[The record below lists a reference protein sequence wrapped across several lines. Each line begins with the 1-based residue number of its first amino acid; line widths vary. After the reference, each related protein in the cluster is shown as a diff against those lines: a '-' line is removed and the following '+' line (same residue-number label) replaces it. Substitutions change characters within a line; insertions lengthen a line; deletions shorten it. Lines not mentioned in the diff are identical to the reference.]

1 MRPPSPFGNRHSAR
15 ARGWWRPALL
25 VIGTACSL
33 ACGAAAW
40 CTEVPDPGNNAPGA
54 STAEFLPTDHVAWRD
69 VAFLSRMGGLRTLPL
84 ATRPLPRVEVA
95 RALAT
100 LLREQPRLA
109 DTAPARRLARELAP
123 ELSLL
128 AGTHLSTPPRETPP
142 PLEWTGE
149 GVRFRAQ
156 AEFRAS
162 ATVTGSEGEIPPGTR
177 GILGTRL
184 YLRDRVF
191 VYSDLGVEK
200 ILDANPLGDSIVKNS
215 PWYLSTNAAHVA
227 IRTDAVEL
235 AFGQLENRWG
245 AGESG
250 TLLMSDGALAVPG
263 IFAGR
268 TFGGRVRAV
277 AMTGALHYP
286 EGRWVSGHRVEVRV
300 ADGLRIG
307 ASEVAVYPSSG
318 LDPLYVV
325 GVIPYTI
332 VQRLHDRSAADPGS
346 TGNHRNNLL
355 IGADAVWQPGGGWQL
370 DGELLVDDLATE
382 SAAQPD
388 RLGYLAGV
396 AWSGFALGSTCNARA
411 EFAKVYRYTY
421 AVFYGANLIQDDVP
435 LGYAAGP
442 DVEHA
447 RVHLDRDFG
456 TDVQLG
462 CGWEWTRKGEGAA
475 GEFWDPATGGT
486 RHDASHLSGTVERRS
501 FPHLRACVDWRDV
514 VSVQALGGVLS
525 VSNLGHV
532 PGDNP
537 TSAHFR
543 FDASVQW

>member
-1 MRPPSPFGNRHSAR
+1 M
-15 ARGWWRPALL
+15 
-25 VIGTACSL
+25 
-33 ACGAAAW
+33 
-40 CTEVPDPGNNAPGA
+40 
-54 STAEFLPTDHVAWRD
+54 EFLAR
-69 VAFLSRMGGLRTLPL
+69 RGGFRTLPL
-84 ATRPLPRVEVA
+84 ATRPLPRLDVA

-100 LLREQPRLA
+100 LLRERPRLA

-123 ELSLL
+123 ELMRLGNGSA
-128 AGTHLSTPPRETPP
+128 AGNARETRP

-149 GVRFRAQ
+149 GVRLRAQ
-156 AEFRAS
+156 AEFLAS

-177 GILGTRL
+177 GILGMRL

-191 VYSDLGVEK
+191 VYTDLGVEK
-200 ILDANPLGDSIVKNS
+200 IVDANPIGDSIVKNS
-215 PWYLSTNAAHVA
+215 PWYLSTNAAHVVV
-227 IRTDAVEL
+227 RTEAVEL

-245 AGESG
+245 AGASG

-277 AMTGALHYP
+277 AMTGALHHP
-286 EGRWVSGHRVEVRV
+286 EGRWVSAHRVEVRV
-300 ADGLRIG
+300 TDRLRIG
-307 ASEVAVYPSSG
+307 AHEAAVYPSSG
-318 LDPLYVV
+318 FDPLYLV

-332 VQRLHDRSAADPGS
+332 VQRLHDRSAADGS
-346 TGNHRNNLL
+346 AVGNHRNNLL

-396 AWSGFALGSTCNARA
+396 AWSGFALGSTCDARA

-421 AVFYGANLIQDDVP
+421 AVFYGAHLIQDDVP
-435 LGYAAGP
+435 LGYADGP

-447 RVHLDRDFG
+447 RFRFDRDFG
-456 TDVQLG
+456 ADLRLG
-462 CGWEWTRKGEGAA
+462 CGWNWTRKGEGAP
-475 GEFWDPATGGT
+475 GEYWDPGSGGS
-486 RHDASHLSGTVERRS
+486 RGDASHLSGVVETRN
-501 FPHLRACVDWRDV
+501 FPHLRARADWRDV
-514 VSVQALGGVLS
+514 VSLQAQAGVLW

-532 PGDNP
+532 PGDDP
-537 TSAHFR
+537 TSAHLR